1 MERAD
6 VSFPSGQDRCAAWLY
21 RPAGEGPAPCVVMG
35 GGFGGVREMRLDAYA
50 ERFAAAG
57 LAALVF
63 DYRHWGA
70 SQGEPRQLVDIRR
83 QLADW
88 RAAIACARALDGVD
102 PGRVALWGTSFG
114 GGHVIDTAAEDPAV
128 AAAVAQC
135 PFVDGRDTLRVLG
148 AWGLV
153 RGLPAILRDELRA
166 RRRRP
171 PFYRPISGPPGALA
185 ALTTPD
191 AEEGIRSLVPPGA
204 PWRNAHT
211 PRVGLRVGR
220 YRPGRA
226 APRVRSPLLLCIC
239 EHDLLTPAE
248 RATRVARSAPR
259 GEARLYP
266 IGHFEIYFG
275 EWFERAVSD
284 QIEFLRRHLLGDG
297 SAGVRAA
304 SGDAA
309 GRGPEAE
316 AARAQTT
323 TPLPAQ

>member
-6 VSFPSGQDRCAAWLY
+6 VSFPSGDDRCAAWLY
-21 RPAGEGPAPCVVMG
+21 RPPGEEPLPCVVMAA
-35 GGFGGVREMRLDAYA
+35 GFGGVREMRLDAYA

-70 SQGEPRQLVDIRR
+70 SDGQPRQLVDIGR

-88 RAAIACARALDGVD
+88 RAAIAFARALDDTD
-102 PGRVALWGTSFG
+102 PDRVALWGTSFS
-114 GGHVIDTAAEDPAV
+114 GGHVIETATADPGI
-128 AAAVAQC
+128 AAAVAQS

-153 RGLPAILRDELRA
+153 RGLPSILRDELRG
-166 RRRRP
+166 RRGRP

-211 PRVGLRVGR
+211 PRVGLRVGA

-226 APRVRSPLLLCIC
+226 APRVRCPLLLCVC
-239 EHDLLTPAE
+239 EHDLLTPAD
-248 RATRVARSAPR
+248 RAIRVARSAPR
-259 GEARLYP
+259 GEARVYP

-275 EWFERAVSD
+275 DWFERAVSD
-284 QIEFLRRHLLGDG
+284 QTEFLRHNLIGDG
-297 SAGVRAA
+297 SAGGRAA
-304 SGDAA
+304 GDAA
-309 GRGPEAE
+309 TEGSREGARGE
-316 AARAQTT
+316 TT
-323 TPLPAQ
+323 TALPSQ